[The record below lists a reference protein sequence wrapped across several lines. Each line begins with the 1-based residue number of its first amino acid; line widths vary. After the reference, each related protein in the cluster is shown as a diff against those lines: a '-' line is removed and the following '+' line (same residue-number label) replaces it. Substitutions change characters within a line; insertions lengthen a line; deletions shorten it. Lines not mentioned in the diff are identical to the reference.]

1 MAKGNKEILA
11 SINYSMDIVKRIK
24 ANETFTY
31 EQKQKILDD
40 YIGLSQ
46 DNNSYF
52 TPIVICSLIKE
63 LLNIKSGKVADL
75 SAGIGNMVRPFVS
88 EYGKLSEDV
97 TFDCFEL
104 DENNSAAGY
113 MAWSDYEQ
121 VQFQSDFNTIDRHS
135 EIQNDHDYIIGN
147 PPFSGSVPYKCEW
160 NNNKGKIKNNSICD
174 AFIDLAINK
183 VKPQGHIALVLP
195 TGHLSKGNAT
205 AKLREWMR
213 SQVALKAVIPLDSD
227 TFAEAGVQGTGVG
240 TVLCIWQKAV
250 KQGKVFIGELSDK
263 KDIASDINALIYQYR
278 LFESEQYDIE
288 YTNSVKSVYGKLKP
302 SVKPWGW
309 SASV

>member
-11 SINYSMDIVKRIK
+11 SINYSMDIIKRIK
-24 ANETFTY
+24 AKESFTY

-52 TPIVICSLIKE
+52 TPIVICRLIKE
-63 LLNIKSGKVADL
+63 LLNIESGKIADL
-75 SAGIGNMVRPFVS
+75 SSGVGNMVRPFVS
-88 EYGKLSEDV
+88 VYGKLCEDI

-104 DENNSAAGY
+104 DENNSAAGS

-121 VQFQSDFNTIDRHS
+121 VQFESSFNTIERNT
-135 EIQNDHDYIIGN
+135 EIHNDYDYIIGN
-147 PPFSGSVPYKCEW
+147 PPFSGSLPYMCEW

-183 VKPQGHIALVLP
+183 VKPQGHIALILP
-195 TGHLSKGNAT
+195 TGHLNKGNAT
-205 AKLREWMR
+205 ARLREWMR

-240 TVLCIWQKAV
+240 TILCIWQKSV

-263 KDIASDINALIYQYR
+263 KDLISDIDALIYQYR
-278 LFESEQYDIE
+278 LFESEEYEIE
-288 YTNSVKSVYGKLKP
+288 HISSSKGVYGMLKP
-302 SVKPWGW
+302 LVEPWGW
-309 SASV
+309 SVSV